1 MEYCVC
7 MSGNNLF
14 LEQRLTEIDQWLDM
28 LHSQRYVSE
37 HTLEA
42 YQRDLHKLARFLAKE
57 GCQEWAELD
66 QARLTHFIGP
76 LLSTNSLLPISV
88 QRMLSAIR
96 GFYDWLGQ
104 QQQLK
109 YNPAKAFKIK
119 RQHRDLPKVM
129 DVDLVNQLL
138 DAPSPDTPH
147 AAKLWMRDKAIM
159 ELLYSSGLRVSEL
172 SHCLLNDIDLS
183 AALITVTGKGN
194 KTRVLPV
201 GRKAILAIKEWLK
214 IRPDFVK
221 ADTANYLFLN
231 ERKGRF
237 TERGIQQALAFQ
249 AQRVGIPQHLHPHLL
264 RHCFASHLLESSQDL
279 RAVQEL
285 LGHASISTTQIYTH
299 LDYQHLAQVYDK
311 AHPRAKKQ

>member
-1 MEYCVC
+1 
-7 MSGNNLF
+7 MSGNKVF
-14 LEQRLTEIDQWLDM
+14 LTQAQHDIEQWLEM
-28 LHSQRYVSE
+28 LNSQRYLSE
-37 HTLEA
+37 HTLLA
-42 YQRDLHKLARFLAKE
+42 YQQDLLKLATFLAKAN
-57 GCQEWAELD
+57 CQSWNELN
-66 QARLTHFIGP
+66 RKLLNEFVGP
-76 LLSTNSLLPISV
+76 LLATNSLLPISV

-96 GFYDWLGQ
+96 SFYDYLATQ
-104 QQQLK
+104 QAVNH
-109 YNPAKAFKIK
+109 NPAKAFTVK
-119 RQHRDLPKVM
+119 RQARNLPKVM

-138 DAPSPDTPH
+138 DAQAPDTPH
-147 AAKLWMRDKAIM
+147 AAKLWIRDKAVM

-183 AALITVTGKGN
+183 SALITVTGKGN

-201 GRKAILAIKEWLK
+201 GKKAILAIKEWLK

-221 ADTANYLFLN
+221 ADTPNYLFLN

-237 TERGIQQALAFQ
+237 TERGIQQALAHQ

-311 AHPRAKKQ
+311 AHPRAKK

>member
-1 MEYCVC
+1 MNGHN
-7 MSGNNLF
+7 SQLAIF
-14 LEQRLTEIDQWLDM
+14 RQDIDTWLDI
-28 LHSQRYVSE
+28 LNSQRYASE
-37 HTLEA
+37 HTLAA
-42 YQRDLHKLARFLAKE
+42 YRRDLEKLAQFLTTK
-57 GCQEWAELD
+57 GCQDWAELD
-66 QARLTHFIGP
+66 QDRLTHFIGP

-96 GFYDWLGQ
+96 GFYDWLGTQ
-104 QQQLK
+104 AK
-109 YNPAKAFKIK
+109 VNYNPAKAFKIK
-119 RQHRDLPKVM
+119 RQPRELPKIM
-129 DVDLVNQLL
+129 DVDMVTMLL
-138 DAPSPDTPH
+138 DAPPPEGIH
-147 AAKLWMRDKAIM
+147 AQKLWLRDKAIM

-172 SHCLLNDIDLS
+172 SHCLLKDLDLS
-183 AALITVTGKGN
+183 SGLITVLGKGK

-201 GRKAILAIKEWLK
+201 GRKAISAIREWLR
-214 IRPDFVK
+214 IRVDFVK

-231 ERKGRF
+231 ERCGRF
-237 TERGIQQALAFQ
+237 TERGIQQALIHQ

-299 LDYQHLAQVYDK
+299 LDYQHLAQVYGN